1 MRSIILT
8 FSLCVLIGLIGCDRK
23 PDSSTSTAPVGGGSA
38 AAKKDDHDR
47 NDGEKHADAP
57 KTGGKEAHSDDD
69 GHDHEKEGHGDHK
82 EQELGSVTIAGF
94 AVRAVLGG
102 EVVAGTEV
110 DVDVHVTGSEG
121 KVNAVRLWIGTEDG
135 KGAMKMK
142 AAINKEEAHNH
153 VEVPSPLPPSAK
165 LCIELELTGGDK
177 KVGSLA
183 LKR

>member
-1 MRSIILT
+1 MRSVILT
-8 FSLCVLIGLIGCDRK
+8 SSLCVLIGLIGCERK
-23 PDSSTSTAPVGGGSA
+23 PDSSTPATPAGGGSA
-38 AAKKDDHDR
+38 ATKKDDHDHK
-47 NDGEKHADAP
+47 DGEKHTDAP

-69 GHDHEKEGHGDHK
+69 GHDHEKEGHGDRK

-102 EVVAGTEV
+102 EIVAGKEAEI
-110 DVDVHVTGSEG
+110 DVHVAGGEG

-142 AAINKEEAHNH
+142 AMINKDEAHNH
-153 VEVPSPLPPSAK
+153 VEVPSPLPAGAK
-165 LCIELELTGGDK
+165 LCIELELTGGEK

-183 LKR
+183 LKP

>member
-8 FSLCVLIGLIGCDRK
+8 STLCVLIGLFGCERK
-23 PDSSTSTAPVGGGSA
+23 PDSSTPAAPKGGGSA
-38 AAKKDDHDR
+38 A
-47 NDGEKHADAP
+47 
-57 KTGGKEAHSDDD
+57 TKEAHSDDD
-69 GHDHEKEGHGDHK
+69 GHDHDKEAHGDHK

-102 EVVAGTEV
+102 EVVAGKEV

-135 KGAMKMK
+135 KDAMKMK
-142 AAINKEEAHNH
+142 ATINKDEAHNH
-153 VEVPSPLPPSAK
+153 VEVPSPLPAGAK
-165 LCIELELTGGDK
+165 LCIELELTGGEK

-183 LKR
+183 LKP